1 MNKQIYISYCWKNET
16 IVNEIDSSFAKDGIK
31 LFRDKRNTDYK
42 DSFKVFMKKIRETD
56 SVLMIISDDYL
67 KSKNCMYEV
76 LETIKDENFK
86 ERIYPIVLSDAK
98 IYSPAERLEYLDY
111 WKSEYETLKS
121 SISRFSP
128 DEVISVTEDLKII
141 RDINGSIVDF
151 ISVVSDLKNI
161 PFDKLLQSNFREI
174 KQKLGV
180 QILTKSKI
188 RYDLLN
194 QEDISHAGA
203 KRYSAHI
210 LIDSKYS
217 KDEVKFVIE
226 EVTESLKNS
235 NYYRD
240 ERLKQHFKNKP
251 ADVVWL
257 FIANKL
263 SDINNANWICR
274 TSWIS
279 SDLDESMRPSEMAGN
294 DSTREIKIEWN
305 DKYEELSEFYDDFI
319 TTKDSFLTHHDK
331 LILKNQQI
339 INPLIDK
346 FNSELRK
353 NGSFESVISYTEE
366 NEKEMDEIYHEAND
380 MPFPPHDCKE
390 LDKLTQAYF
399 AHSHN
404 LFLYFSSKGLATWKE
419 QNRIFLMKQDINQ
432 IQELSQRIMIERKK
446 V

>member
-1 MNKQIYISYCWKNET
+1 MDKQIFISYCWKNET
-16 IVNEIDSSFAKDGIK
+16 VVEEIDHSFSKDGIK
-31 LFRDKRNTDYK
+31 LIRDKRNTDYK

-56 SVLMIISDDYL
+56 SVLMIVSDDYL

-98 IYSPAERLEYLDY
+98 IYSPANRLEYLDF
-111 WKSEYETLKS
+111 WKSEYENLKK

-141 RDINGSIVDF
+141 RDINGSIIDF

-161 PFDKLLQSNFREI
+161 PFDKLLQSNFIEI
-174 KQKLGV
+174 KQKLGI
-180 QILTKSKI
+180 QIFTKSRI

-203 KRYSAHI
+203 KRYSAQI

-217 KDEVKFVIE
+217 KNEVKSVIL
-226 EVTESLKNS
+226 EVTKSLISS
-235 NYYRD
+235 NYYRN
-240 ERLKQHFKNKP
+240 ERLKDYFKNKA

-257 FIANKL
+257 FFANRL

-279 SDLDESMRPSEMAGN
+279 EHLEENMRPSEMIGN
-294 DSTREIKIEWN
+294 DSIGDIKIEWN
-305 DKYEELSEFYDDFI
+305 DKYEELSDFYDDFI
-319 TTKDSFLTHHDK
+319 STKDDFLTKHDR
-331 LILKNQQI
+331 LIIENQKI
-339 INPLIDK
+339 INPLIEM
-346 FNSELRK
+346 FNSELK
-353 NGSFESVISYTEE
+353 EKSNFEQIISYTQE
-366 NEKEMDEIYHEAND
+366 NKKEMDEIYHDAND

-390 LDKLTQAYF
+390 LDKLTQSYF
-399 AHSHN
+399 AYSHN
-404 LFLYFSSKGLATWKE
+404 LFLYFSSQGLVTWKE
-419 QNRIFLMKQDINQ
+419 QNRIFLMKQDISK
-432 IQELSQRIMIERKK
+432 IQEFGQKIMFERKK